1 MLCSCEMAAS
11 SLSHSS
17 SNTAHRAKSRIR
29 LLLVVVT
36 ATVDV
41 ELDIASIDE
50 YVELSFESESNDN
63 GPDDGDTSR
72 TVAFDEPMNEQH
84 FFFIN

>member
-1 MLCSCEMAAS
+1 MAANS
-11 SLSHSS
+11 FNHSS

-36 ATVDV
+36 DTFDV
-41 ELDIASIDE
+41 ELDITSIDE
-50 YVELSFESESNDN
+50 YVELSFDKESYDN

-72 TVAFDEPMNEQH
+72 TVAFDEPVN
-84 FFFIN
+84 